1 MELCEQAAMVLELH
15 IWGPAF
21 SLPSIDPECLAAIA
35 YLTQVLPREAWVL
48 VASSD
53 TTLSPTSS

>member
-1 MELCEQAAMVLELH
+1 MELH

-21 SLPSIDPECLAAIA
+21 SLPSIDPECLAVIA
-35 YLTQVLPREAWVL
+35 YLQKAVLKDEWFL

-53 TTLSPTSS
+53 TALSPTSR

>member
-1 MELCEQAAMVLELH
+1 MLLELH

-21 SLPSIDPECLAAIA
+21 SLPSIDPECLAAVA
-35 YLTQVLPREAWVL
+35 YCTHAVPRGEWVL

-53 TTLSPTSS
+53 PGLSPTSV